1 MKTKDKSV
9 IIILGDDMKKD
20 IEDFISH
27 IMFEKR
33 LSKNTSSSYKKDLEK
48 YEKYLKDKNILE
60 TKDISKSDI
69 ESYLEALK
77 KEDMQI
83 SSIARKLTT
92 IKAFHNYLFQ
102 KQILSIDASE
112 NIERPKLRKKLPNV
126 LTVDEVDRL
135 LNIECKTKFD
145 YRNKSML
152 ELMYGTGLRITEL
165 LDIKLNDFDLENCI
179 IRCYGKGSKE
189 RIVPIGEYTMES
201 LVNYLEV
208 RNMLLRRKN
217 CDYLFLNNLG
227 GRLSRFSFFKILKKM
242 LEEKGIHKDVSPHSL
257 RHSFATHMLEYGADL
272 RSIQELLGH
281 SDIATT
287 KIYTH
292 ISNNK
297 IKKEYEEYHP
307 RSKK

>member
-1 MKTKDKSV
+1 MKQ
-9 IIILGDDMKKD
+9 D

-33 LSKNTSSSYKKDLEK
+33 LSKNTSSSYRNDLGK
-48 YEKYLKDKNILE
+48 YQIFLE
-60 TKDISKSDI
+60 ERGIYNSKDISKSDI
-69 ESYLEALK
+69 EKYLEQLK
-77 KEDMQI
+77 KDDVKT

-102 KQILSIDASE
+102 KQILPVDVSE
-112 NIERPKLRKKLPNV
+112 TIERPKLRKKLPNV

-152 ELMYGTGLRITEL
+152 ELMYGTGLRISEL
-165 LDIKLNDFDLENCI
+165 LDLKLTDFDLENCI

-201 LVNYLEV
+201 LTAYLEV
-208 RNMLLRRKN
+208 RNMLLKRKN

-227 GRLSRFSFFKILKKM
+227 GRLSRFSFFKILKK
-242 LEEKGIHKDVSPHSL
+242 LLQEKGIHKDVSPHSL

>member
-1 MKTKDKSV
+1 MKQ
-9 IIILGDDMKKD
+9 D
-20 IEDFISH
+20 IDNFISH

-33 LSKNTSSSYKKDLEK
+33 LSKNTSSSYKNDLDK
-48 YEKYLKDKNILE
+48 YQTYLHEKNIYN

-69 ESYLEALK
+69 ENYLEMLK
-77 KEDMQI
+77 QTNVEI

-102 KQILSIDASE
+102 KQILTIDVSE
-112 NIERPKLRKKLPNV
+112 TIERPKLRKKLPNV
-126 LTVDEVDRL
+126 LTVDEVDKL
-135 LNIECKTKFD
+135 LNIDCKTKFD

-152 ELMYGTGLRITEL
+152 ELMYGTGLRISEL
-165 LDIKLNDFDLENCI
+165 LDLKLTDFDLENCI
-179 IRCYGKGSKE
+179 IRCYGKGRKE

-201 LVNYLEV
+201 LNAYLKV
-208 RNMLLRRKN
+208 RNMLLKKKN
-217 CDYLFLNNLG
+217 CEYLYLNNLG
-227 GRLSRFSFFKILKKM
+227 GRLSRFSFFKILKNM
-242 LEEKGIHKDVSPHSL
+242 LQEKGIHKDVSPHSL

-281 SDIATT
+281 SDISTT

-297 IKKEYEEYHP
+297 IKKEYEEFHP